1 MSFYRT
7 EFIIKYFLSRGW
19 TISREG
25 NSYIYLKPKKP
36 QKFPPGF
43 LLEIPKQDNSLAFNN
58 YIDRILNELQLI
70 VFNENSSDDF
80 KILFSKDNS
89 ILKYRVF
96 DHENQDGSISFQ
108 KHIDS
113 LDSFKKVLSQTVTF
127 VSTDKQIFAN
137 AKMEVEMY
145 LSLCK
150 TLQTERGSFVSKFEV
165 PNTTIHTAIS
175 KLDTSK
181 VNDRLFDVIEF
192 VDDQIIEP
200 RKEISINENYISD
213 NRAFV
218 NYELL
223 QSIRD
228 IYSKTEINNLEFQLS
243 SNLIQRNIITEKVQ
257 PRLKFFNY
265 YLREL
270 KNVLLN
276 SISLEVF
283 GKVKRLTSEAPL
295 TSRKNE
301 VILTAEIAN
310 KEENIK
316 LILRS
321 DEYIE
326 AVEAH
331 KNENTIR
338 IKGKARQ
345 GKTMLVIYEL
355 EEFEII

>member
-1 MSFYRT
+1 MNFYRT
-7 EFIIKYFLSRGW
+7 EYILKYFISRGW
-19 TISREG
+19 HLSREG
-25 NSYIYLKPKKP
+25 NSYFYLKPKKP
-36 QKFPPGF
+36 QKFPAGF
-43 LLEIPKQDNSLAFNN
+43 LLEIPKNDNSEAFNN
-58 YIDRILNELQLI
+58 YIARILNELELI
-70 VFNENSSDDF
+70 VFKENSSDDF
-80 KILFSKDNS
+80 RILFSKDNS

-96 DHENQDGSISFQ
+96 DNENLDGTISFQ

-127 VSTDKQIFAN
+127 VSTDKPIFAN
-137 AKMEVEMY
+137 AKLEVEGY

-150 TLQTERGSFVSKFEV
+150 ALQTERGSFVSKFEI
-165 PNTTIHTAIS
+165 PNTTIYSAIS
-175 KLDTSK
+175 KLDTTE
-181 VNDRLFDVIEF
+181 VNDKLFDVIEF
-192 VDDQIIEP
+192 VDEEIIAP
-200 RKEISINENYISD
+200 RKEIVINENYVVD
-213 NRAFV
+213 NKEYV

-228 IYSKTEINNLEFQLS
+228 IYSKTEINNLEYQLS
-243 SNLIQRNIITEKVQ
+243 SNTSYRSIITEKVQ
-257 PRLKFFNY
+257 PRLKFFNF

-276 SISLEVF
+276 TVSLEVL
-283 GKVKRLTSEAPL
+283 GKVKRLTSDAPL
-295 TSRKNE
+295 TSRRNE

-316 LILRS
+316 LILKS

-331 KNENTIR
+331 NNEKVIR

-355 EEFEII
+355 EEFEIM

>member
-1 MSFYRT
+1 MSFYKT
-7 EFIIKYFLSRGW
+7 EYIIKYFLSRGW

-25 NSYIYLKPKKP
+25 NSYFYLKPKKP
-36 QKFPPGF
+36 QKFPPGY

-80 KILFSKDNS
+80 RILFSKDNS

-96 DHENQDGSISFQ
+96 DNENQDGTISFQ

-127 VSTDKQIFAN
+127 ISTEKQIFAN
-137 AKMEVEMY
+137 AKMEVEIY

-150 TLQTERGSFVSKFEV
+150 ALQTEKGSFVSKFEV
-165 PNTTIHTAIS
+165 PNTTIYTAIS
-175 KLDTSK
+175 KLDTTE

-192 VDDQIIEP
+192 VDDQVIEP
-200 RKEISINENYISD
+200 RQEILINENYISD
-213 NRAFV
+213 NIEFV

-228 IYSKTEINNLEFQLS
+228 IYSKTDINNLEFQLS
-243 SNLIQRNIITEKVQ
+243 SNSTYRNIVTEKVQ
-257 PRLKFFNY
+257 PRIKFFNY

-276 SISLEVF
+276 TVPLEVL
-283 GKVKRLTSEAPL
+283 GKVKRLTSDAPL
-295 TSRKNE
+295 TSRRNE

-316 LILRS
+316 LILKS

-331 KNENTIR
+331 KNEKTIR